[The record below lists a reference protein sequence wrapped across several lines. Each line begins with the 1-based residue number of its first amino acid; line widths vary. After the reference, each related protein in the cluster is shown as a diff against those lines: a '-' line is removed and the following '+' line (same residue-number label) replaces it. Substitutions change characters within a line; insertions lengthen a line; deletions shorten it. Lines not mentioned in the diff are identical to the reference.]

1 MTTSAHKAETP
12 GSTVDGPAGH
22 PGFDLRL
29 WLDELRRLGELA
41 EVSGAGLEYEIGAVT
56 DLNAKNSG
64 LALLFGRIPGYED
77 AGSVLSCSLSRPAR
91 VASALG
97 LPEGLD
103 VHQLVEQLRGLPSR
117 WQAAAPRYLPRVV
130 PTGPVTSEVLSGDQI
145 DLRTYPAPLWHEG
158 DGARYVGTGG
168 SVITRDPDTND
179 VNYGTYRVSIRDE
192 RSLGLFIE
200 PINHGGIHLG
210 KYRERGE
217 RAPIAASFGHGP
229 LIYLTSAMP
238 LPYGLNE
245 LSVAGAIAGS
255 PVDVI
260 EGEVTGLPIP
270 AASELAIEGW
280 VEPDDVDW
288 EGPFGE
294 FTGYFA
300 GGRERRPVI
309 RVERVYSRGNPII
322 YGSLPGK
329 PPFDHSFWRAT
340 LESSLLLDEL
350 RALVPGVTAAWKYET
365 GSANFFNVVSISQRY
380 AGHAQQVGAA
390 AALVA
395 GGVSMGRYV
404 VVVDDDV
411 DVTDIDEVIWAMSTR
426 TDPAHSIQ
434 IIRDTPTNPLD
445 PMLADPEG
453 PWVSSRAI
461 INACRPYHR
470 LRDFAP
476 VVEVSADLARRVRD
490 RWGTQLGWTR

>member
-1 MTTSAHKAETP
+1 MTTNTHETEAAR
-12 GSTVDGPAGH
+12 STLDGQAGH

-29 WLDELRRLGELA
+29 WLDELRRLGELDD
-41 EVSGAGLEYEIGAVT
+41 VSGADLEYEIGAIT
-56 DLNAKNSG
+56 DLNAKNRG
-64 LALLFGRIPGYED
+64 RALLFNEIPGYEN
-77 AGSVLSCSLSRPAR
+77 AGTVLSCSLGNPAR

-103 VHQLVEQLRGLPSR
+103 VHQLVEQLRGLPAR
-117 WQAAAPRYLPRVV
+117 WQAEASQYPPRVV
-130 PTGPVTSEVLSGDQI
+130 KSGPVLNEVLRGEEI
-145 DLRTYPAPLWHEG
+145 DLRAYPAPLWHEG
-158 DGARYVGTGG
+158 DGASYLGTGG
-168 SVITRDPDTND
+168 SVITRDPDTHD
-179 VNYGTYRVSIRDE
+179 VNYGTYRVSVRDE
-192 RSLGLFIE
+192 RSLGVFIE
-200 PINHGGIHLG
+200 PINHGGIHLS
-210 KYRERGE
+210 KYHERGE
-217 RAPIAASFGHGP
+217 RAPIAVSFGHGP
-229 LIYLTSAMP
+229 LIYLASGMP

-245 LSVAGAIAGS
+245 LSVAGAIAGT

-270 AASELAIEGW
+270 ATSELAIEGW
-280 VEPDDVDW
+280 IEPDDVDW

-309 RVERVYSRGNPII
+309 RVERVYSRGKPIV

-329 PPFDHSFWRAT
+329 PPFDHSFWRAA

-350 RALVPGVTAAWKYET
+350 RALVPDVTAAWKYET
-365 GSANFFNVVSISQRY
+365 GSANFFNVVSIKQRY
-380 AGHAQQVGAA
+380 AGHAQQVGVA

-404 VVVDDDV
+404 VVVDDDI
-411 DVTDIDEVIWAMSTR
+411 DVTDIDDVIWAISTR

-445 PMLADPEG
+445 PMLADPQG
-453 PWVSSRAI
+453 PWVSSRAV
-461 INACRPYHR
+461 INACRPYQR
-470 LRDFAP
+470 LSDFPA
-476 VVEVSADLARRVRD
+476 VVEVSDELARRVRD
-490 RWGTQLGWTR
+490 RWGTQLGWTK

>member
-1 MTTSAHKAETP
+1 MTTSTSETEAGP
-12 GSTVDGPAGH
+12 STADEQVGH

-29 WLDELRRLGELA
+29 WLDELRRLGELD
-41 EVSGAGLEYEIGAVT
+41 EVSGAALEYEIGAIT
-56 DLNAKNSG
+56 DLNAKNRG
-64 LALLFGRIPGYED
+64 RALLFDRIPGYED
-77 AGSVLSCSLSRPAR
+77 AGSVFSCSLGSPGR

-103 VHQLVEQLRGLPSR
+103 VHQLVEQLRGLPR
-117 WQAAAPRYLPRVV
+117 KWREAAQHFPPRVV
-130 PTGPVTSEVLSGDQI
+130 QAGPVCNEVLSGDQI
-145 DLRTYPAPLWHEG
+145 DLRAYPAPLWHEG
-158 DGARYVGTGG
+158 DGAHYLGTGG
-168 SVITRDPDTND
+168 SVITRDPETND
-179 VNYGTYRVSIRDE
+179 VNYGTYRVSVRDE
-192 RSLGLFIE
+192 RSLGVFIE
-200 PINHGGIHLG
+200 PINHGGIHLH
-210 KYRERGE
+210 KYHERGE
-217 RAPIAASFGHGP
+217 RAPIAVSFGHGP
-229 LIYLTSAMP
+229 LIYLASAMP
-238 LPYGLNE
+238 LPYGVNE
-245 LSVAGAIAGS
+245 LSVAGAIAGT

-270 AASELAIEGW
+270 ASSELAIEGW
-280 VEPDDVDW
+280 VEPNEEDW

-309 RVERVYSRGNPII
+309 HVERVYSRGKPIV

-329 PPFDHSFWRAT
+329 PPFDHSFWRAA

-350 RALVPGVTAAWKYET
+350 RALVPDVSAAWKYET
-365 GSANFFNVVSISQRY
+365 GSANFFNVVSIKQRY

-411 DVTDIDEVIWAMSTR
+411 DVTDIDDVIWAMSTR

-453 PWVSSRAI
+453 PWVASRAI

-476 VVEVSADLARRVRD
+476 VVEVSADLARQVRE
-490 RWGTQLGWTR
+490 RWGGQLGWTK

>member
-1 MTTSAHKAETP
+1 M
-12 GSTVDGPAGH
+12 GH

-29 WLDELRRLGELA
+29 WLAELRRLGELE
-41 EVSGAGLEYEIGAVT
+41 EVSGADLEYEIGAIT
-56 DLNAKNSG
+56 DLNAKNRG
-64 LALLFGRIPGYED
+64 RALLFDRIPGYEHG
-77 AGSVLSCSLSRPAR
+77 GSVLSCSLSRPAR

-103 VHQLVEQLRGLPSR
+103 VHELVERLRGLPSR
-117 WQAAAPRYLPRVV
+117 WQAAAPGFRPRVV
-130 PTGPVTSEVLSGDQI
+130 ETGPVRNQVLSGSQI
-145 DLRTYPAPLWHEG
+145 DLRAYPAPLWHEN
-158 DGARYVGTGG
+158 DGARYLGTGG
-168 SVITRDPDTND
+168 TVITRDPETQD
-179 VNYGTYRVSIRDE
+179 VNYGTYRVSVRDE
-192 RSLGLFIE
+192 RSLGVFIE

-210 KYRERGE
+210 KYHERGE

-229 LIYLTSAMP
+229 LVHLASSMP
-238 LPYGLNE
+238 LPYGVDE
-245 LSVAGAIAGS
+245 LSVAGAIAGT

-280 VEPDDVDW
+280 VEPGDEDW

-329 PPFDHSFWRAT
+329 PPFDHSFWRAA

-350 RALVPGVTAAWKYET
+350 RALVPDVSAAWKYET
-365 GSANFFNVVSISQRY
+365 GSANFFNVVSIKQRY

-390 AALVA
+390 AALIA

-404 VVVDDDV
+404 VVVDDDI
-411 DVTDIDEVIWAMSTR
+411 DVTNIDEVIWAISTR

-445 PMLADPEG
+445 PMLADPSG

-470 LRDFAP
+470 LSDFAP
-476 VVEVSADLARRVRD
+476 VVEVSDDLARRVRD
-490 RWGTQLGWTR
+490 RWGARLGWTK

>member
-1 MTTSAHKAETP
+1 MTTSARETE
-12 GSTVDGPAGH
+12 TVHTPADELSH

-29 WLDELRRLGELA
+29 WLDELRRLGELD
-41 EVSGAGLEYEIGAVT
+41 EVSGAKLEYEIGAIT
-56 DLNAKNSG
+56 DLNAKNRG
-64 LALLFGRIPGYED
+64 RALLFDQIPGCED
-77 AGSVLSCSLSRPAR
+77 AGTVLSCSLGNPAR

-103 VHQLVEQLRGLPSR
+103 VHQLVEQLRGLPR
-117 WQAAAPRYLPRVV
+117 QWQADAQQYQPRVV
-130 PTGPVTSEVLSGDQI
+130 STGPVCNEVLSGDQI
-145 DLRTYPAPLWHEG
+145 DLRSYPAPLWHEG
-158 DGARYVGTGG
+158 DGAHYLGTGG
-168 SVITRDPDTND
+168 SVITRDPETHD
-179 VNYGTYRVSIRDE
+179 VNYGTYRVSVRDE
-192 RSLGLFIE
+192 RSLGVFIE
-200 PINHGGIHLG
+200 PINHGGIHLN
-210 KYRERGE
+210 KYLERGE
-217 RAPIAASFGHGP
+217 RAPIAVSFGHGP
-229 LIYLTSAMP
+229 LIYLASAMP
-238 LPYGLNE
+238 LPYGVNE
-245 LSVAGAIAGS
+245 LSVAGAIAGT
-255 PVDVI
+255 PVEVI
-260 EGEVTGLPIP
+260 EGEITGLPIP
-270 AASELAIEGW
+270 AYSELAIEGW
-280 VEPDDVDW
+280 VEPDDEDW

-309 RVERVYSRGNPII
+309 HVERVYSRGKPIV

-329 PPFDHSFWRAT
+329 PPFDHSFWRAA

-350 RALVPGVTAAWKYET
+350 RALVPDVSAAWKYET
-365 GSANFFNVVSISQRY
+365 GSANFFNVVSIKQRY

-404 VVVDDDV
+404 VVVDDDI
-411 DVTDIDEVIWAMSTR
+411 DVTDIDDVIWAISTR

-476 VVEVSADLARRVRD
+476 VVEVSADLADRVRA
-490 RWGTQLGWTR
+490 RWGAQLGWTK